1 MSTLMGPLIILL
13 LLLTCGLLI
22 LNKLVTF
29 VRERIGAVQLF
40 VLRQQYQSLQNL
52 EEEIAV

>member
-1 MSTLMGPLIILL
+1 MGPLIILL

-29 VRERIGAVQLF
+29 VREKTGAIQLL
-40 VLRQQYQSLQNL
+40 VLRQYQSLQNL
-52 EEEIAV
+52 KKEIAV